1 MADIFDEV
9 AEDLRADRAKR
20 LAAKYGVWVLLAVLL
35 LVAGVAGWQGWRWN
49 QARQSSLVAGTYLSA
64 MREAAAPEGSPGRV
78 AAAAELARLA
88 DAAPDGYR
96 TLARLRLAALR
107 ADTGDAAAALALW
120 DQVAADTGADP
131 LLRDLAN
138 LLWVQHSVDAGDP
151 AAIEARLRP
160 LLAQTNPWR
169 TLAQESEAL
178 LALRLGRTDQAR
190 DLFRRLSADPSAP
203 DGVRARATG
212 LLARLGEPPAA
223 AGAGG

>member
-9 AEDLRADRAKR
+9 ADDLRADRAKR
-20 LAAKYGVWVLLAVLL
+20 LAAKYGVWLLFAVLL
-35 LVAGVAGWQGWRWN
+35 LVAGIAGWQAWRWN
-49 QARQSSLVAGTYLSA
+49 QSRQSSLVAGTYLSA
-64 MREAAAPEGSPGRV
+64 MREAASPEGSPDRT

-88 DAAPDGYR
+88 ETAPDGYR

-107 ADTGDAAAALALW
+107 ADTNDTAGALALW
-120 DQVAADTGADP
+120 DQLSADTGADP
-131 LLRDLAN
+131 LLRELAN

-151 AAIEARLRP
+151 AAVEARLQP

-169 TLAQESEAL
+169 ALAQESEAL

-190 DLFRRLSADPSAP
+190 DLFRRLSVDPSAS

-212 LLARLGEPPAA
+212 LLARLGEAPA